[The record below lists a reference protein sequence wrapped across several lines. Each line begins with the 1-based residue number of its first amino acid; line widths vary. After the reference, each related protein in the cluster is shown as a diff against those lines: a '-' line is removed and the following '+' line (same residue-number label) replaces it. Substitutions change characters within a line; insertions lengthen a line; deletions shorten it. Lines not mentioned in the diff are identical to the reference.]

1 MTDQELP
8 RVSPWYEAYVAGVC
22 ALAAVTLWV
31 VGLPLQDEWAPVL
44 VVSGLV
50 LLSGFYAQYFIAPRS
65 WLSISLAVNVAAYM
79 LFGTDVATWSAGLGI
94 GLAMF
99 WRYRSPRQALFNAS
113 QMIVAVALAA
123 ETWNLLRPGTA
134 PIDLVTDLLPILAAA
149 GVRVVVNYSLIIF
162 HNRLSQ
168 GTPLLMP
175 WSSRQT
181 AFYFASY
188 ALMACMGVLSAL
200 LYQAQPWATL
210 LLAGPLLMAMGE
222 ANALTRANR
231 LLETLNNTLEQKV
244 AERTAAAEE
253 AVALLGRRLDESTSL
268 QVIGA
273 ALVQE
278 LDLQRVLEMI
288 GSESVKVTG
297 ADAAFVAL
305 LPGQKDRLRIRA
317 VHGVLLGQYLNTD
330 LPLGQSVAGEVLR
343 CSCPI
348 VANDAAS
355 DPRLYW
361 DYRESG
367 IQAVLEVPLKVG
379 GESFGV
385 LGVVSI
391 RKGVFDDDHVR
402 VMSALGN
409 QAAIAIHN
417 AQLFARGQKVAV
429 FEERARIARD
439 LHDSVTQSLFS
450 IVLNAEAARQV
461 VRKNPEKAEELTR
474 RLGEIGQEALA
485 EMRSLIFEL
494 RPQSLREKGLGFA
507 LQNHARLFER
517 RQGVEVDLEV
527 EHDLNL
533 TPEVEAAFYRVAQE
547 ALTNVGKHARASH
560 AAVTV
565 RREGDATVLEVAD
578 DGAGFDAGA
587 MGEGSVTFGIRG
599 MHERLQS
606 VGGTLTVSS
615 TPGGGTRVRAEVPD
629 AAVAAAKAHSA

>member
-1 MTDQELP
+1 MTDRELP
-8 RVSPWYEAYVAGVC
+8 RASPWYQVYVAVVC
-22 ALAAVTLWV
+22 AVAVLMLAW
-31 VGLPLQDEWAPVL
+31 VGLPPEAQRAHVA

-50 LLSGFYAQYFIAPRS
+50 LLSGFYAQYFTAPRS

-79 LFGTDVATWSAGLGI
+79 LFGIATATWSAGLGI
-94 GLAMF
+94 ALAML
-99 WRYRSPRQALFNAS
+99 WRYRSLRQAAFNGA
-113 QMIVAVALAA
+113 QMVIAVALAA
-123 ETWNLLRPGTA
+123 ETWKLLRPPVHT
-134 PIDLVTDLLPILAAA
+134 VDLLRDWLPIVVAA
-149 GVRVVVNYSLIIF
+149 GVRVVVNYSLIIV

-168 GTPLLMP
+168 GTPLLLP

-288 GSESVKVTG
+288 GSEAVKVTG

-305 LPGQKDRLRIRA
+305 LPGDRDRLRIRA
-317 VHGVLLGQYLNTD
+317 VHGDLLSQYLGTD
-330 LPLGQSVAGEVLR
+330 LPVAQSVAGEVL
-343 CSCPI
+343 SASSPI
-348 VANDAAS
+348 IANDAAH

-361 DYRESG
+361 DYREAG
-367 IQAVLEVPLKVG
+367 IRSVLEVPLKVG

-385 LGVVSI
+385 LGVVSV
-391 RKGVFDDDHVR
+391 RGGVFDDDHVR

-417 AQLFARGQKVAV
+417 AELFERGQQVAV
-429 FEERARIARD
+429 FEERGRIARE

-461 VRKNPEKAEELTR
+461 VRKNPDKAEELTR

-494 RPQSLREKGLGFA
+494 RPQALREKGLHFA
-507 LQNHARLFER
+507 LQNHVRLFGR
-517 RQGVEVDLEV
+517 RQGVKVELEV
-527 EHDLNL
+527 EADLTL
-533 TPEVEAAFYRVAQE
+533 SPEVETAFYRIAQE
-547 ALTNVGKHARASH
+547 ALNNVGKHARAQH
-560 AAVTV
+560 AWLTV
-565 RREGDATVLEVAD
+565 RRDGDVVALEVTD
-578 DGAGFDAGA
+578 DGVGFDAYAVGD
-587 MGEGSVTFGIRG
+587 GSLTFGLKG
-599 MHERLQS
+599 MNERLQNL
-606 VGGTLTVSS
+606 GGRLMIAS
-615 TPGGGTRVRAEVPD
+615 TPGEGTRIRAEVP
-629 AAVAAAKAHSA
+629 AAAMAAAKASSA